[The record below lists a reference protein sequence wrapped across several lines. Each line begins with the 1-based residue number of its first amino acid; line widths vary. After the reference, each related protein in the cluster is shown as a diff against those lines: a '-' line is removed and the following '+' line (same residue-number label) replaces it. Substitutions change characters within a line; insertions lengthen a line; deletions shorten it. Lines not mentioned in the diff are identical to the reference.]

1 MVEYRDSLSKE
12 GEIHVEAEAFIGRR
26 KKYTE

>member
-26 KKYTE
+26 KYTE